1 MSLEIGNSVKVKQ
14 GIKEPDSEDLE
25 IGGWQGRVTGIR
37 KKCDDIGNTMITIEW
52 DSLTL
57 KQLPDSFISQ
67 SENDGCDWKTMN
79 LYESDLD
86 KTVERDKNSEVK
98 KVLDL
103 LEEKYYWTSFG
114 EEGQRISIIL
124 EGLNPSDEMECFQK
138 WKSFL
143 DTELLFPLMAI
154 VKEPEDN
161 WILKRGDKVQIK
173 SLSEIVD
180 LYGIIARLTS
190 NSRSFEYPLCNL
202 KVMDIKSLDYQLIND
217 YSFWFTNRL
226 VTENQIKTSY
236 NSKASN
242 SQVAKPKSK
251 LNAWLKSFVTKK

>member
-1 MSLEIGNSVKVKQ
+1 MSLKIGNSVKVKQ

-37 KKCDDIGNTMITIEW
+37 KKCDDLGNTMITIEW

-79 LYESDLD
+79 LYESDVD
-86 KTVERDKNSEVK
+86 KTVSRDKISDVK

-103 LEEKYYWTSFG
+103 LDEKYYWDSFG

-143 DTELLFPLMAI
+143 DTELSFPLMAI

-161 WILKRGDKVQIK
+161 WILKRGYKVQIK
-173 SLSEIVD
+173 SLAGIVD
-180 LYGIIARLTS
+180 LYGVLARLTS
-190 NSRSFEYPLCNL
+190 NSRSFEYPLCDL
-202 KVMDIKSLDYQLIND
+202 KLIDKKSADYQLIND

-226 VTENQIKTSY
+226 VTGKQIETSY
-236 NSKASN
+236 NSKATN
-242 SQVAKPKSK
+242 SQVTKPKSK
-251 LNAWLKSFVTKK
+251 IHAWFEKFR